1 MEKTYEEWEIE
12 TMNRALLIHN
22 RVLLNEL
29 SLSKQIIEH
38 LRADFVIK
46 NQNLKRGRPLGSKN
60 KARVKK

>member
-22 RVLLNEL
+22 RALLNEL
-29 SLSKQIIEH
+29 SFSKQLIEH
-38 LRADFVIK
+38 LRADFVTK
-46 NQNLKRGRPLGSKN
+46 NQKPKRGRPLGSKN